1 MGEISP
7 RDKNR
12 GSDGAGRRGGTG
24 SGKELPMR
32 SDLERER
39 VVGFRPFAALRGLLQ
54 PAWDSC
60 LSSFWV
66 GRPGSPLD
74 VAMGLHVGLLFF
86 RSTFN
91 AVRPRRLSTSRF
103 HSARPARK
111 KNPFLSLATGCNLF
125 GSSSI
130 PLRYE
135 LARKDDVDTQTEIEC
150 FIPSTFFLN
159 SDRRSVIH

>member
-1 MGEISP
+1 
-7 RDKNR
+7 
-12 GSDGAGRRGGTG
+12 
-24 SGKELPMR
+24 MR

-111 KNPFLSLATGCNLF
+111 KKILSCPLRLAATSLEARRFLSVTNWHAKMT
-125 GSSSI
+125 
-130 PLRYE
+130 
-135 LARKDDVDTQTEIEC
+135 
-150 FIPSTFFLN
+150 
-159 SDRRSVIH
+159 